1 MIATLFSVSSFSIIR
16 LRDAYL
22 LKLSAWQVVT
32 KIRQAKIEA
41 IQSGKDT
48 RLLFDTSGNRV
59 LYRGKSGKTEII
71 SLPKGVKLYT
81 TNFPSNIL
89 YFDPTGI
96 PSCGGTVTIRSKEER
111 RYIIVTPVTG
121 RVRFSE
127 KPPS

>member
-1 MIATLFSVSSFSIIR
+1 
-16 LRDAYL
+16 
-22 LKLSAWQVVT
+22 WQVLT

-41 IQSGKDT
+41 MQSGKDI

-71 SLPKGVKLYT
+71 SFPKGIKLYT

-89 YFDPTGI
+89 YFNSAGT
-96 PSCGGTVTIRSKEER
+96 PSCGGTVTIRSGGER